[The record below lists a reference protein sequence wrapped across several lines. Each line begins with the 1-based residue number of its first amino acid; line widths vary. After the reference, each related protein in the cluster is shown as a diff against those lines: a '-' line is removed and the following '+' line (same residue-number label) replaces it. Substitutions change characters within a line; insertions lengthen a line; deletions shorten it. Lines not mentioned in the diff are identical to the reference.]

1 MQYLQTSTG
10 INEPG
15 PWLSTTMTDSD
26 DENRGFDT
34 ESIHAGQAPDSA
46 TGARAPPIYQTTSYV
61 FDDAEHAASLFALE
75 EAGNIYSRIMNPTN
89 ATLEERLATLEGGVA
104 GLATASGM
112 AALNL
117 ATFVLASS
125 GDNVV
130 TASSLYGGTYTYFT
144 HTAPRRGV
152 EAKFVDTL
160 DYEAY
165 DEAIDE
171 DTAYVHLETIGNPAL
186 VTPDIQ
192 RIADIAHDHDVP
204 LFVDNTFATPYLCNP
219 IEHGAD
225 LVWHSTTK
233 WLHGSGSTVGG
244 ALVDGGTFP
253 WSEHAEDY
261 PEIAQENP
269 AYHGVNFAE
278 TFGDAAFAYAA
289 RTRGLRDLGNQQ
301 SPFDAWVT
309 LQKMESLPLRM
320 DRHCDN
326 ALAVAEYLADHDD
339 VAWVN
344 YPGLE
349 SHETHEEATKY
360 LDGGYG
366 GMITFGLEGVD
377 EPRSSARGTSSR
389 GGYEAGRSFT
399 EETELASL
407 LANVGDAKT
416 LVIHPAS
423 TTHQQLTEE
432 EQLASGTTPDLVR
445 LSVGIEDV
453 EDIISDID
461 QAIEAATSGE

>member
-1 MQYLQTSTG
+1 
-10 INEPG
+10 
-15 PWLSTTMTDSD
+15 MTDD
-26 DENRGFDT
+26 RGIHTD
-34 ESIHAGQAPDSA
+34 SVHAGQTPDSA

-75 EAGNIYSRIMNPTN
+75 EEGNIYSRLTNPTN

-112 AALNL
+112 AALDL
-117 ATFVLASS
+117 ATFVLADE

-152 EAKFVDTL
+152 EATFVDTL

-186 VTPDIQ
+186 VTPDIE

-219 IEHGAD
+219 IDHGAD

-233 WLHGSGSTVGG
+233 WIHGSGSTVGG
-244 ALVDGGTFP
+244 VLVDGGTFP
-253 WSEHAEDY
+253 WEEGDY
-261 PEIAQENP
+261 PEIADENP
-269 AYHGVNFAE
+269 AYHGINFRE

-289 RTRGLRDLGNQQ
+289 RARGLRDLGNQQ

-309 LQKMESLPLRM
+309 LQKLESMPLRVE
-320 DRHCDN
+320 RHSEN
-326 ALAVAEYLADHDD
+326 ALEVAEYLDDHDD

-349 SHETHEEATKY
+349 SHETHENASEY

-366 GMITFGLEGVD
+366 GMITFGLEG
-377 EPRSSARGTSSR
+377 
-389 GGYEAGRSFT
+389 GYETGRAVT

-416 LVIHPAS
+416 LIIHPAS

-453 EDIISDID
+453 EDIVADLE
-461 QAIEAATSGE
+461 QAIAAASQ

>member
-1 MQYLQTSTG
+1 
-10 INEPG
+10 
-15 PWLSTTMTDSD
+15 MTDSD
-26 DENRGFDT
+26 DNRGVHT
-34 ESIHAGQAPDSA
+34 ESVHAGQDPDSA
-46 TGARAPPIYQTTSYV
+46 TGSRAPPIYQTTSYV

-104 GLATASGM
+104 GLATSSGM

-117 ATFVLASS
+117 ATFVLAGQ

-160 DYEAY
+160 DYDAY
-165 DEAIDE
+165 DEAIDD
-171 DTAYVHLETIGNPAL
+171 DTAFVHFETVGNPAL
-186 VTPDIQ
+186 VTPDIE

-204 LFVDNTFATPYLCNP
+204 LVVDNTFATPYLCNP

-225 LVWHSTTK
+225 IVWHSTTK
-233 WLHGSGSTVGG
+233 WIHGSGSTVGG
-244 ALVDGGTFP
+244 ALIDGGNFP
-253 WSEHAEDY
+253 WEEGDFD
-261 PEIAQENP
+261 EIAGENP
-269 AYHGVNFAE
+269 AYHGVNFRE
-278 TFGDAAFAYAA
+278 RFGDAAFAYAA

-320 DRHCDN
+320 DRHCEN
-326 ALAVAEYLADHDD
+326 AMAVAEYLEAHEE

-349 SHETHEEATKY
+349 SHETHEEASEY

-366 GMITFGLEGVD
+366 GMITFGLAD
-377 EPRSSARGTSSR
+377 
-389 GGYEAGRSFT
+389 GYEAGRAVT

-416 LVIHPAS
+416 LIIHPAS

-453 EDIISDID
+453 EDIVADLE
-461 QAIEAATSGE
+461 QAIEAASNAA